1 MKRSIALALFF
12 AAGVAGAVSPR
23 KPADVFGWQLDCA
36 TTMALNAYD
45 PGMSETNRVRRAVD
59 RCMSGSL
66 SGGGS
71 LVRTSANVTLMML
84 EERRE
89 NLVEAVRQ
97 RLELCRN
104 IGFRAAQLAKDCPRL
119 FTLEEVTHD

>member
-1 MKRSIALALFF
+1 MKRTIAFALFLL
-12 AAGVAGAVSPR
+12 AGVVEGAPPR
-23 KPADVFGWQLDCA
+23 RPADLFGWQLDCA
-36 TTMALNAYD
+36 TARALNAYD

-66 SGGGS
+66 SDAGGM
-71 LVRTSANVTLMML
+71 VRTSANVTLMAL

-89 NLVEAVRQ
+89 NLVEAVRL

-104 IGFRAAQLAKDCPRL
+104 IGIRATQLAKDCPRL
-119 FTLEEVTHD
+119 FTLDRVVDD